1 MAKNPLNSSTSPER
15 LLESVSAHNTGIPA
29 FTITLGSEVLEIKS
43 CCGRAQEAVFR
54 LFEHVESDQV
64 AETSL
69 LLIGSECSE
78 KYDLS
83 VSWEWNGFAPENFG
97 GRAHFSPEWNSLFIA
112 DRQGKRHALVSRGL
126 PGEQFGR
133 REIMRLILRPLLDE
147 RGVLGV
153 HGASLGNDTDGVLLT
168 NKGGSGKSTLVAQG
182 LQAGMKTTGD
192 DFLLLRSK
200 TPITP
205 NIHVYS
211 YFSNLKISP
220 SSPAVNRLALEA
232 QGDEEKSLA
241 FIARDFPN
249 GLVVKHNLKAVV
261 IPTIDNNTA
270 LDEASRQ
277 ECLLALLPSSVVL
290 TARTRALIEAVE
302 LMIET
307 LPLYRL
313 SVGPDPSTAIP
324 LIEKVLSP

>member
-1 MAKNPLNSSTSPER
+1 MNSSITPED
-15 LLESVSAHNTGIPA
+15 LLESISSHPSGIPG
-29 FTITLGSEVLEIKS
+29 FTITLGSEVLAIKS
-43 CCGRAQEAVFR
+43 CCRTAEKAVFR
-54 LFEHVESDQV
+54 LFEHVKSDQV
-64 AETSL
+64 AEASL
-69 LLIGSECSE
+69 LLIGSECSD
-78 KYDLS
+78 KYGLS
-83 VSWEWNGFAPENFG
+83 VSWEWNGLAPDYLG

-182 LQAGMKTTGD
+182 LQEGMKTTGD
-192 DFLLLRSK
+192 DFLLLCSESS
-200 TPITP
+200 PLSD
-205 NIHVYS
+205 IHVYS

-220 SSPAVNRLALEA
+220 SSPSANRLSLEA
-232 QGDEEKSLA
+232 QEGEEKSLA
-241 FIARDFPN
+241 FIADDFPN
-249 GLVVKHNLKAVV
+249 GLVSKHKLKAVM
-261 IPTIDNNTA
+261 IPTIAETTSLQD
-270 LDEASRQ
+270 ASRE
-277 ECLLALLPSSVVL
+277 ECLHALLPSSVVL

-302 LMIET
+302 LIIET

-313 SVGPDPSTAIP
+313 SVGQDPSTAIP
-324 LIEKVLSP
+324 IIENVLSA